1 LPEAIVLA
9 VIAGYAD
16 AAGFLRFDAFAGM
29 MTGNTVL
36 MGVAAVRHL
45 PAASAGYAALIA
57 IFFAG
62 ALTARGLVQLGRT
75 ANFVFAIEA
84 VLLLVTDAFRSHWAI
99 VPLVIAMGLQS
110 TAMTQF
116 HGVRLN
122 TVFITGNL
130 QRFAE
135 GLAGRYGPRK
145 KGTPTPVEGRGK
157 IAIFGWV
164 WLGYAIGAS
173 LGAAGGAF
181 LGYPLLVPVA
191 LLGFVAWQNRRG
203 EGNA

>member
-1 LPEAIVLA
+1 MPQAIVLA

-16 AAGFLRFDAFAGM
+16 AAGYLRFDAFAGM

-36 MGVAAVRHL
+36 MGMAAARHAPL
-45 PAASAGYAALIA
+45 ASLGYCGLIA

-62 ALTARGLVQLGRT
+62 ALSGRSLIQLGRSP
-75 ANFVFAIEA
+75 NFVFAIEA
-84 VLLLVTDAFRSHWAI
+84 ALLFLTDAIGAGWAI
-99 VPLVIAMGLQS
+99 VPLVVAMGVQS

-135 GLAGRYGPRK
+135 GLASRHGPRR
-145 KGTPTPVEGRGK
+145 KGEPMPPEGQGK
-157 IAIFGWV
+157 IWIFGWV
-164 WLGYAIGAS
+164 WLGYAAGAGF
-173 LGAAGGAF
+173 GAAGAEY
-181 LGYPLLVPVA
+181 LSWPLLIPVA
-191 LLGFVAWQNRRG
+191 LLGYIAWENHRAAG
-203 EGNA
+203 FA